1 MMDYIRSLLS
11 LIFAISVMYM
21 LLDCR
26 IKSKKSFLLLGLY
39 IIGVLAFDIGIFVNY
54 GYTNFMK
61 YYPFLVHLP
70 VLLAFIFVSSFKP
83 IKVLFVLLT
92 LVALSTSFS
101 YVGLI
106 ISYFF
111 DSSREVVNIVCY
123 ILYAPIWLLIY
134 KYLRPNILY
143 MLHNSDKGWLGFS
156 IIPLSYSALIYSLG
170 TFNLDEIEISSAI
183 TDASLLF
190 IMTFSAY
197 YITLKFFRQTQEHL
211 SLQSEQNIL
220 KTQVSAAEIH
230 LAALTEAQEKT
241 VIYRHD
247 TRHHL
252 NLIGGYIARGND
264 KEALAYM
271 NAVNQNTENL
281 TVEEYCDN
289 YAVNLILGAYIEK
302 AKSEGIQVKCKVVI
316 TDKCSIA
323 DTDLC
328 VIFANAIENA
338 TNACKQ
344 VSNIKDRFINI
355 SCKPKNTE
363 LYIQITNSY
372 AGDISFLGGLPVT
385 TKKDHGIGTKSIAAV
400 AVKYGGIYSFEG
412 SNKIFTMNIIL

>member
-1 MMDYIRSLLS
+1 MV
-11 LIFAISVMYM
+11 LIF
-21 LLDCR
+21 D
-26 IKSKKSFLLLGLY
+26 
-39 IIGVLAFDIGIFVNY
+39 IIVFINY
-54 GYTNFMK
+54 GYSYFMSL
-61 YYPFLVHLP
+61 YPFLVHLP
-70 VLLAFIFVSSFKP
+70 VLLAFVYISSFKP
-83 IKVLFVLLT
+83 IKVIFVLLT
-92 LVALSTSFS
+92 LIALSTSFS
-101 YVGLI
+101 FFGLL

-123 ILYAPIWLLIY
+123 ILYIPIWLLIY

-170 TFNLDEIEISSAI
+170 RFNLDEIVIASSI
-183 TDASLLF
+183 TNASLLF

-211 SLQSEQNIL
+211 SLQSQQNIL
-220 KTQVSAAEIH
+220 KTQIAAAEIH
-230 LAALTEAQEKT
+230 LHALTEAQERGL
-241 VIYRHD
+241 IYRHD
-247 TRHHL
+247 IRHHL
-252 NLIGGYIARGND
+252 NLIAAYISGNNSQ
-264 KEALAYM
+264 EALKYIKTVTK
-271 NAVNQNTENL
+271 NADSF

-289 YAVNLILGAYIEK
+289 KGVNLILGAYIGK
-302 AKSEGIQVKCKVVI
+302 AKLEGINVKCQVAI
-316 TDKCSIA
+316 PDKPSIA

-344 VSNIKDRFINI
+344 VPNINDRFINI

-372 AGDISFLGGLPVT
+372 AGDISFSGELPVT
-385 TKKDHGIGTKSIAAV
+385 SQEDHGIGTMSIAALGK
-400 AVKYGGIYSFEG
+400 KYGGVFSFTAR
-412 SNKIFTMNIIL
+412 NNVFTMNLIL